1 MLDNFNHMKVI
12 GCIETPCSVVEV
24 IVLGNIIAPQAL
36 NGRGS

>member
-1 MLDNFNHMKVI
+1 MHLCE
-12 GCIETPCSVVEV
+12 GCETLCSGVEV